1 MPVNNLG
8 FGSLASVA
16 WTDMNGTLEAV
27 GTSDTTSANAKA
39 LAEVNKNKSKAETI
53 ANGLLL
59 AIKASVN
66 QEWTQFSLF
75 DFVTDNTVSG
85 QTRVETLSDWT
96 SFIKKS
102 IGFEVSAT
110 KSLSPAE
117 WRRVAADLQDYA
129 AKEASKRDTTNGGGI
144 KNVNGHWYINGQQV
158 ALLDVYMA
166 VRVNQVANFDD
177 AVNIYI
183 EELNSNNTLVKQ
195 ANDWLAKMRKLKPD
209 NTTDSV
215 AWTAVTAQA
224 ASWQSTWGTA
234 YNPASV
240 FMPNANQ
247 TTGKADR
254 VDTWIEEVK
263 SYVDSKDSDNQ
274 TVQQKLEQMTN
285 RRGEVLEGL
294 TSFVKSQSQTG
305 QSFARNLG

>member
-1 MPVNNLG
+1 MVTNTLG

-16 WTDMNGTLEAV
+16 WTDMNGLTLS
-27 GTSDTTSANAKA
+27 SDQKAIVTANKT
-39 LAEVNKNKSKAETI
+39 KAELI
-53 ANGLLL
+53 ASQLLA

-66 QEWTQFSLF
+66 QEWTQFSLY
-75 DFVTDNTVSG
+75 DFVTDSTVSG
-85 QTRVETLSDWT
+85 QSRNSTLSDWT
-96 SFIKKS
+96 TFLKQSV
-102 IGFEVSAT
+102 GLEVSAT
-110 KSLSPAE
+110 RTLSPGE

-129 AKEASKRDTTNGGGI
+129 AKEASKRAPADGGGI
-144 KNVNGHWYINGQQV
+144 KNINGHWFVNGQQV

-177 AVNIYI
+177 SLNIYI

-195 ANDWLAKMRKLKPD
+195 ANDWLAKLRSLKPAD
-209 NTTDSV
+209 TSNTVSWAD
-215 AWTAVTAQA
+215 VTNKGLQWSSTFNQA
-224 ASWQSTWGTA
+224 NYTPQ
-234 YNPASV
+234 SV
-240 FMPNANQ
+240 FMPNAN
-247 TTGKADR
+247 TSTGNYQR

-285 RRGEVLEGL
+285 RRSEVLEGL

-305 QSFARNLG
+305 QSFSRNLG

>member
-27 GTSDTTSANAKA
+27 VASDTTSANAKA
-39 LAEVNKNKSKAETI
+39 LAEVNNNKTKAETI
-53 ANGLLL
+53 ASGLLS
-59 AIKASVN
+59 AIKASIN

-75 DFVTDNTVSG
+75 DFVTDSTVPG
-85 QTRVETLSDWT
+85 QTRVATLSDWT
-96 SFIKKS
+96 SFIKRS
-102 IGFEVSAT
+102 IGLEVSAT

-129 AKEASKRDTTNGGGI
+129 AKEASKRNTANGGGI

-209 NTTDSV
+209 NTSSSV
-215 AWTAVTAQA
+215 AWSEVLAQA
-224 ASWQSTWGTA
+224 TSWQSTWGTA
-234 YNPASV
+234 YNPYSV
-240 FMPNANQ
+240 FMPNAN
-247 TTGKADR
+247 TNGGRSDR

>member
-1 MPVNNLG
+1 MVTNNLG

-16 WTDMNGTLEAV
+16 WTDMDGLSLTE
-27 GTSDTTSANAKA
+27 SQ
-39 LAEVNKNKSKAETI
+39 KNVITARKDKAELI
-53 ANGLLL
+53 AGQLLA

-66 QEWTQFSLF
+66 QEWTQFSLY
-75 DFVTDNTVSG
+75 DFVTDSTVAG
-85 QTRVETLSDWT
+85 QSATATLADWT
-96 SFIKKS
+96 AFLKQS
-102 IGFEVSAT
+102 IGLEVSAT
-110 KSLSPAE
+110 RSLSPGE
-117 WRRVAADLQDYA
+117 WRRAAADLQDYA
-129 AKEASKRDTTNGGGI
+129 AKEASKRNPADGGGI
-144 KNVNGHWYINGQQV
+144 KNINGHWYVNGQQV

-177 AVNIYI
+177 SLNIYI

-195 ANDWLAKMRKLKPD
+195 ANDWLAKLRSLKPAD
-209 NTTDSV
+209 TT
-215 AWTAVTAQA
+215 TQVTWAQVTNKGLEW
-224 ASWQSTWGTA
+224 ASTFNQANYAPQT
-234 YNPASV
+234 V
-240 FMPNANQ
+240 FMPNANT
-247 TTGKADR
+247 TTGNYQR

-285 RRGEVLEGL
+285 RRSEVLEGL